1 MRTHYNPKNNPRVI
15 IIQKLY
21 GKFYN
26 EDDDLDFPKHRFKK
40 FIKDIVLGT
49 IERNDLILDELNN
62 KLGNEFVFEKLDKVF
77 QTILKA
83 ATYEFMYK
91 PNLSINI
98 IKIIKVPGAFEIP
111 VTISKN
117 LKKYDGF
124 LALGCVIKGQ
134 TPYFDFISQSS
145 TDAIMKLSI
154 DSKKPIGNGII
165 TCLNMAQARARRKK
179 GAEAAEAVISVL
191 SQK

>member
-1 MRTHYNPKNNPRVI
+1 M
-15 IIQKLY
+15 
-21 GKFYN
+21 
-26 EDDDLDFPKHRFKK
+26 KK
-40 FIKDIVLGT
+40 KYLIVVADYYKDIAQGLLDSAL
-49 IERNDLILDELNN
+49 NLIP
-62 KLGNEFVFEKLDKVF
+62 KS
-77 QTILKA
+77 
-83 ATYEFMYK
+83 Y
-91 PNLSINI
+91 I
-98 IKIIKVPGAFEIP
+98 IKIIKVPGVFEIP

-117 LKKYDGF
+117 IKKFDAF

-134 TPYFDFISQSS
+134 TPHFDFISQAS

-165 TCLNMAQARARRKK
+165 TCLNMAQAKVRRKK